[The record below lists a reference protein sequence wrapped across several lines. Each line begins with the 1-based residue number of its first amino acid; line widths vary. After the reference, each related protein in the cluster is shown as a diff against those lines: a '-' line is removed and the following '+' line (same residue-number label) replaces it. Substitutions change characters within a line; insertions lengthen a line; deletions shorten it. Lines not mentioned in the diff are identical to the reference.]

1 LNDHFKKMAAR
12 LGLFGGAV
20 LVLLGLVLAWAALT
34 GMEGGGDWAYF
45 TILLVLGCC
54 MMAQAVGLWIEV
66 GSGGPTRGLD
76 GAMLAVQGVT
86 AACLAWM
93 ALNVDRIQVVNISNG
108 QVHYTGVPEE
118 VATGIALLML
128 LTLYDVIVRLR
139 RRTERATLNN
149 PPGLTGPDS

>member
-1 LNDHFKKMAAR
+1 MNDQLRKVAAR
-12 LGLFGGAV
+12 LALFGGVV

-54 MMAQAVGLWIEV
+54 MMGQAIGLWMEV

-76 GAMLAVQGVT
+76 RAMLAVQGVT
-86 AACLAWM
+86 VACLGWM
-93 ALNVDRIQVVNISNG
+93 VVNVDRIQVVNVTNG
-108 QVHYTGVPEE
+108 QVNFSSVPEDLA
-118 VATGIALLML
+118 VGLALLL
-128 LTLYDVIVRLR
+128 LLALYDVVVRLR